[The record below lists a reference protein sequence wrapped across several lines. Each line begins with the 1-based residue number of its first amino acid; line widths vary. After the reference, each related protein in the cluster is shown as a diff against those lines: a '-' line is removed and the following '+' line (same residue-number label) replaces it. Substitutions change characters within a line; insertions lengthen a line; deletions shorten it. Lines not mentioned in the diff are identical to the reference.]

1 MQNSSNGKPGI
12 SLLYAEDDSSLAMVT
27 MDALQREGYRVMH
40 SRVGVN
46 AMEAFLKESADL
58 CLIDVQLPDIDGLS
72 LAKMIRSSSDTVSIV
87 FISGK
92 ISDEDRLDGYRAGG
106 DDYLTKPYSIDE
118 LLYKI
123 IIYVKRSSGAS
134 VITPVRKIRVG
145 GFILDKENLT
155 LYNDGTPNRITE
167 MEASL
172 IELFFKNQNK
182 LLKRGEI
189 LKYVWKI
196 EDEKVSRSLDVFISR
211 IRKYLQEG
219 HSLRLESHK
228 RVGYKLTALD

>member
-1 MQNSSNGKPGI
+1 MQNSSNGKQGI
-12 SLLYAEDDSSLAMVT
+12 SLLYVEDDSSLAMVT
-27 MDALQREGYRVMH
+27 MDALHREGYRVFH
-40 SRVGVN
+40 CRTGVN

-72 LAKMIRSSSDTVSIV
+72 LAKMIRSSSDTVPIV
-87 FISGK
+87 FISGM
-92 ISDEDRLDGYRAGG
+92 ISDEDRLEGYRAGG

-123 IIYVKRSSGAS
+123 SIYVKRSSGAS
-134 VITPVRKIRVG
+134 VVTPVRKLRVG
-145 GFILDKENLT
+145 SFILDKENLT
-155 LYNDGTPNRITE
+155 LFNDGSPNRVTE

-172 IELFFKNQNK
+172 IELFFKNQNR

-189 LKYVWKI
+189 LKTIWKV

-211 IRKYLQEG
+211 IRKYLQDG
-219 HSLRLESHK
+219 QSLRLESHK
-228 RVGYKLTALD
+228 RVGYKLTVLD